1 MPKWSRPMSDVSTA
15 ARRRMAVR
23 PSKHGVAIGSAALA
37 VPEQVVENETV
48 ATPLGIDS
56 EWISRRTGVRE
67 RRIADEATES
77 VASLG
82 AAAAARALDAA
93 GLDPADVDLL
103 LVATMTADDI
113 MPNAAPLVAGR
124 L

>member
-1 MPKWSRPMSDVSTA
+1 MSDVSTA

-37 VPEQVVENETV
+37 VPERGVENEVV

-56 EWISRRTGVRE
+56 EWISRRTGVLE
-67 RRIADEATES
+67 RRIPAGGSEW

-82 AAAAARALDAA
+82 AEAAARALDAA
-93 GLDPADVDLL
+93 GLDAADVDLL

-113 MPNAAPLVAGR
+113 
-124 L
+124 